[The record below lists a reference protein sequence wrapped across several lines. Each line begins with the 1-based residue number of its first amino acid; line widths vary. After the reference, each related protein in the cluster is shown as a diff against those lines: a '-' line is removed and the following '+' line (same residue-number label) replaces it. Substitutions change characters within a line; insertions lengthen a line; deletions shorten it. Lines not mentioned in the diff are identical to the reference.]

1 MSMFSPHFSS
11 SGSGALWRR
20 GLAVAA
26 LVLGASLPAFA
37 LPGGGKTPQAIVDA
51 EAPPQIQ
58 GVDVEEHLGEPL
70 PLAARFTDEEGR
82 EVTLGQLL
90 PKDKPSLVTLVYYEC
105 PMLCNL
111 VINGQVAAMREVGL
125 ELGKDYEAI
134 TVSIDPKDT
143 PAQSQAR
150 RLRHLQAMGKPE
162 SAPWHFLTGTEE
174 NIRKLTEAVG
184 FKYKYDE
191 SSKQYAHPAVV
202 HVVTPEGSVSRY
214 LYGTSFPAK
223 DMKMALVEAGNG
235 RVGTSFDR
243 VVLSCF
249 KYDAAMRR
257 YSFYV
262 FGFIRT
268 GALMVLTALSTMLIY
283 FWRRE
288 LKKGA
293 AA

>member
-1 MSMFSPHFSS
+1 MPLSS
-11 SGSGALWRR
+11 SHLLSTSRAWHV

-26 LVLGASLPAFA
+26 LVLGAALPASA
-37 LPGGGKTPQAIVDA
+37 LPGGGKTPQAIADA
-51 EAPPQIQ
+51 DQPPQVQ
-58 GVDVEEHLGEPL
+58 GVDVEERLGEPL
-70 PLAARFTDEEGR
+70 PLEARFTDETGK
-82 EVTLGQLL
+82 EVRLGEVL
-90 PKDKPSLVTLVYYEC
+90 PKDKPTLVTMVYYEC

-111 VINGQVAAMREVGL
+111 VINAQVSAMREVGL

-143 PAQSQAR
+143 PAQSEAR
-150 RLRHLQAMGKPE
+150 RRRHLQAMGKPE
-162 SAPWHFLTGTEE
+162 SAPWRFLTGTEE
-174 NIRKLTEAVG
+174 NIRKLTDALG

-191 SSKQYAHPAVV
+191 STRQYAHPAVV
-202 HVVTPEGSVSRY
+202 HVATPEASISRY

-223 DMKMALVEAGNG
+223 DMKLALLEAAGG

-243 VVLSCF
+243 VILSCF
-249 KYDAAMRR
+249 KYDTAMRR

-268 GALMVLTALSTMLIY
+268 GALLVFTALASMLIF

>member
-1 MSMFSPHFSS
+1 MVTSFLSCLSRPR
-11 SGSGALWRR
+11 ALWRV

-26 LVLGASLPAFA
+26 LVLGASLPAAAF
-37 LPGGGKTPQAIVDA
+37 PGGGKTPPDIAAAD
-51 EAPPQIQ
+51 EPPQAR

-70 PLAARFTDEEGR
+70 PLEARFTDETGR
-82 EVTLGQLL
+82 EVRLGEVL
-90 PKDKPSLVTLVYYEC
+90 PKDKPALVTLVYYEC

-143 PAQSQAR
+143 PAQSLER
-150 RLRHLQAMGKPE
+150 KRRHLQAMGKPE
-162 SAPWHFLTGTEE
+162 SASWHFLTGTEE
-174 NIRKLTEAVG
+174 NIHKLTEAVG
-184 FKYKYDE
+184 FKYRYDE
-191 SSKQYAHPAVV
+191 ASKQFAHPAVV
-202 HVVTPEGSVSRY
+202 QVVTPEASISRY
-214 LYGTSFPAK
+214 LYGTSFPVK
-223 DMKMALVEAGNG
+223 DMKLALVEAAGG

-249 KYDAAMRR
+249 KYDPAMRR
-257 YSFYV
+257 YNFYV

-268 GALMVLTALSTMLIY
+268 GALLVFTALSTMLIY